1 MRQRIWTCKG
11 LVVREGRGFSFVKN
25 HWPKSRELGSSKSFF
40 WYVVFRSLN
49 ILYDSDVSYLSRGH
63 NTPHLLSDGH
73 ATSISIVSV
82 HRDGPTR
89 PTFWG
94 VGWIRPVVSTYSYSS
109 CQCSH
114 LLWQRLQSRAPP
126 FPSIRLYVSSTTWP
140 CLIVLITSTH
150 SVFSL
155 QQVFLSNPLSLS
167 PSNHSVFYKLVNS
180 FIPYLLMSVL
190 RVKPFF
196 DVYIFSSLTSKPNI
210 NLCNY
215 I

>member
-25 HWPKSRELGSSKSFF
+25 YWPKSRELGSSKSFF

-63 NTPHLLSDGH
+63 NTPHLLSGGP

-114 LLWQRLQSRAPP
+114 LLWQRLQSRGPP
-126 FPSIRLYVSSTTWP
+126 FPVDTSLRFKCHLTVPHSSDYFHTLRILP
-140 CLIVLITSTH
+140 STG
-150 SVFSL
+150 V
-155 QQVFLSNPLSLS
+155 
-167 PSNHSVFYKLVNS
+167 
-180 FIPYLLMSVL
+180 
-190 RVKPFF
+190 PFKST
-196 DVYIFSSLTSKPNI
+196 VPVTL
-210 NLCNY
+210 
-215 I
+215 